1 MLKTLRISFALKN
14 TYRVNGILYG
24 IRQIPLIGKL
34 FPADIYG
41 IDAFKVLANII
52 GWIWELITAVFGKVL
67 YFFLMLAL
75 PLMVMEVNAEEAP
88 RVFLHLFVG
97 LSVMGAYANDLM
109 FKANKERYYGII
121 LLGMNAKQ
129 FMLIQYGYALVKLFV
144 GFVLCGLVLRN
155 WVPLAVWEVVL
166 LPIGVAGFKTA
177 YIAVELA
184 RYEKT
189 GSMELKSKWRRF
201 DWIGMLLMAGIVY
214 GLPIAG
220 YSLPRMGSVALLVLG
235 IVCGFAV
242 LPKLRSFS
250 YYRAVFQECYGVSLD
265 QMDQV
270 KNAQSEMDKKYIS
283 TDTEITSD
291 KQGFELLNDLF
302 IKRHRSLLWKPSL
315 IVSCG
320 ALVLIVLILLWLSF
334 VPEMKEKLNAGI
346 LGSFSAFVFLMYA
359 VNRGTDYTRVQFVNC
374 DHSLLTYSFY
384 KVPGQILK
392 LFRIRL
398 WGIMKVNLLPAVIIG
413 AGVDLLLFAS
423 GGTDKPLNYLIIFV
437 SIVGLAVFFSVH
449 YLTMYYLLQPFNA
462 GSEVK
467 NGFYKLIMS
476 LTYIVCYVM
485 WQAEISLSGFGIGV
499 IIFCVLYSVIACL
512 LVYKL
517 AWKTFKIR

>member
-52 GWIWELITAVFGKVL
+52 GWIWELITAVFGKIL

-75 PLMVMEVNAEEAP
+75 PLMLMEVTAGEAP

-97 LSVMGAYANDLM
+97 LSVMGA
-109 FKANKERYYGII
+109 
-121 LLGMNAKQ
+121 
-129 FMLIQYGYALVKLFV
+129 LV
-144 GFVLCGLVLRN
+144 
-155 WVPLAVWEVVL
+155 
-166 LPIGVAGFKTA
+166 
-177 YIAVELA
+177 
-184 RYEKT
+184 
-189 GSMELKSKWRRF
+189 
-201 DWIGMLLMAGIVY
+201 
-214 GLPIAG
+214 
-220 YSLPRMGSVALLVLG
+220 LLVLG
-235 IVCGFAV
+235 IVCGLVV
-242 LPKLRSFS
+242 LPKLHSFS

-283 TDTEITSD
+283 TDKDITSN

-302 IKRHRSLLWKPSL
+302 IKRHKSLLWKPSL

-334 VPEMKEKLNAGI
+334 VPEMKEKLNTGI

-359 VNRGTDYTRVQFVNC
+359 LNRGTDYTRVLFVNC

-413 AGVDLLLFAS
+413 AGVNLLLFAS